1 MILQY
6 LQYLSGGV
14 IAIAGFLS
22 AILGIVK
29 FWETFTTAGK
39 KRVAKREQKRK
50 DRIQEISKQTADT
63 LIEQF
68 KSHQEEIYGE
78 IFSKIDD
85 VHERLDDIENT
96 NRAQSDMIKLL
107 NEKVDKNEIDRIRY
121 EILHFAAQCRHGVTV
136 PTLDDFNHIFDI
148 HKKYSELLKA
158 NNLTNGQ
165 MDVEYDFIIK
175 YYNTLSRDGKL

>member
-39 KRVAKREQKRK
+39 KRAAKREQKRK

>member
-1 MILQY
+1 MLLQY
-6 LQYLSGGV
+6 IQYLSGGV

-50 DRIQEISKQTADT
+50 DKIQEISKQTADT
-63 LIEQF
+63 LVEQF

-121 EILHFAAQCRHGVTV
+121 EILHFAAQLRHGNIDF
-136 PTLDDFNHIFDI
+136 TLDDFKHIFKI
-148 HKKYSELLKA
+148 HKKYEDLLKA
-158 NNLTNGQ
+158 NQLTNGQ
-165 MDVEYDFIIK
+165 MDIEYGYIVEC
-175 YYNTLSRDGKL
+175 YNKLSRDGKF